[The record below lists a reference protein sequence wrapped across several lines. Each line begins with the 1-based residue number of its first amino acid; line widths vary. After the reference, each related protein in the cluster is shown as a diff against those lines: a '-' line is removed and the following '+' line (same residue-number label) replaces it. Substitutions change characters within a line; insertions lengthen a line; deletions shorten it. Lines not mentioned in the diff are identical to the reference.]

1 MNIVFTAR
9 KSSAVSQAIK
19 GNFTGPEDLNL
30 ILGKGT
36 RVEVYLITKDG
47 LKLIKEFGI
56 YGEITFLQPF
66 RPPGYTT
73 DLLLLTTAKYE
84 MLTLAL
90 RLSSTGEP
98 SLHESSPQFSV
109 ISDTLT
115 DLSDRHARPAEFGQL
130 IAIDPTASVVCLH
143 LYQGLLKCV
152 PVNPHAALAGPGGAA
167 TPAIIGGRGMSRSVK
182 VTDKTFLDHF
192 NITIEEINI
201 ISMDFLHG
209 ASKPTLAILYQDHK
223 KIRHVKTYELDLK
236 AKEKSETGWSQ
247 SGLAGA
253 QKCIAVPQPIGGI
266 IIMGEYSISYFNPL
280 QRSSPLSITIEAT
293 IMNSIARVDDQGH
306 RYLLGDYEGNM
317 YVLILDVNDP
327 SAASSSSSAGRILV
341 TDMKFER
348 LGSTSISEAIVYLD
362 NHHVFVGS
370 HLGDSQLVLL
380 HTEPDASGEFL
391 EVMETFTNVGPVID
405 FEVVDLEGQGQGL
418 IVSCS
423 GAYKDG
429 SLRVVRNGVGINDQA
444 VLELPGIKRVWS
456 LKDSLDSVTENVL
469 VMSFLS
475 STRVVR
481 VTPDTEM
488 VQEDIDGFLGDSAT
502 LLCGNVKGD
511 LLLQVTPNAVRL
523 IAPPQHIQAGLLAE
537 WTPPAGQQISVA
549 SMSATQCLIAVGGST
564 LVNLDIGSETI
575 TQTGQTTFGS
585 EIACIDVTSIDLAN
599 RQVSPVCAVGL
610 WDIKVLLVRLPTMEI
625 VATHELPGDILP
637 RSLLMTRFESVPY
650 LLVGLGDGQLVTFI
664 LEAGLSHLSNPKK
677 ISLGTQPIILRHISH
692 GQGSASNGHVFACSD
707 RPTVIYSSNRKLLY
721 SNVNLKEVA
730 AACSF
735 NCEAFPNSLAIVGSD
750 DEGTLRIG
758 SIDEFQELHVQSYPT
773 EENDLRIAYLAS
785 RKCFGVV
792 ASRMVNEKPELVGAT
807 RLISADEDEVG
818 FIRIYDDQT
827 FDLQSSFEL
836 DGSEIGKCITSVTF
850 SGDPA
855 RYLAVGTTY
864 FYPMEEIPTKGRI
877 LILEV
882 SDTHQLK
889 LVAETDVKG
898 AVISIREF
906 NGKLLAAVNSEL
918 KIYNWK
924 VSERGA
930 MDSSLALECSHH
942 GFIMIIGMAT
952 HGDFILAGDLMKSVM
967 LLRYKANEKK
977 IEEIARDSIVAW
989 PTAVEMLDDETF
1001 IMAENEN
1008 NLVTLVKNTETTSDA
1023 EAKKLQR
1030 VGCWHIGEQVNCFKP
1045 GTLIMSNQENDAP
1058 AVPKL
1063 LFATVSGTIG
1073 VIASLNKENYDLL
1086 RQLEI
1091 NLSRVIRGVGGL
1103 DHASWRNFKDKSR
1116 TLPQSGFIDGDLIE
1130 LFLDLNEDDINLVME
1145 GKSSPGESASEDLFG
1160 HSAGVE
1166 KAEKI
1171 DVPVEDITKMV
1182 EELLRL
1188 H

>member
-56 YGEITFLQPF
+56 YGEITILQPF

-90 RLSSTGEP
+90 RLSATGEP
-98 SLHESSPQFSV
+98 SLHESSPQFSI

-115 DLSDRHARPAEFGQL
+115 DLSDRHARPADYGQL

-152 PVNPHAALAGPGGAA
+152 PVNPHAAIAGPGGSA

-182 VTDKTFLDHF
+182 ATDKTFLDHF
-192 NITIEEINI
+192 NITIEEVEI
-201 ISMDFLHG
+201 IAMDFLHG
-209 ASKPTLAILYQDHK
+209 VVKPTLAILYQDHK
-223 KIRHVKTYELDLK
+223 KIRHIKTYELDLK

-253 QKCIAVPQPIGGI
+253 QQCISVPQPIGGI
-266 IIMGEYSISYFNPL
+266 IVTGEYSISYFNPIL
-280 QRSSPLSITIEAT
+280 RSSPLSITIEET

-306 RYLLGDYEGNM
+306 RYLLGDHEGGM
-317 YVLILDVNDP
+317 YVLILDVNDS

-380 HTEPDASGEFL
+380 HTEPDTAGEFL
-391 EVMETFTNVGPVID
+391 EVMETFTNVGPVLD

-423 GAYKDG
+423 GAFKDG

-456 LKDSLDSVTENVL
+456 LKDSLDSA
-469 VMSFLS
+469 
-475 STRVVR
+475 VVR

-488 VQEDIDGFLGDSAT
+488 VQENIDGFLADSAT
-502 LLCGNVKGD
+502 LVCGNAKGD
-511 LLLQVTPNAVRL
+511 LILQVTPTSVRL

-549 SMSATQCLIAVGGST
+549 SMNATQCLVAVGGST

-575 TQTGQTTFGS
+575 TQTGQTTFES
-585 EIACIDVTSIDLAN
+585 EIACIDVTAIDLAN
-599 RQVSPVCAVGL
+599 RQASPVCAVGL
-610 WDIKVLLVRLPTMEI
+610 WDIKVHLVRLATMEI
-625 VATHELPGDILP
+625 VATHDLPGAILP

-664 LEAGLSHLSNPKK
+664 LEAGLNQLSTPKK
-677 ISLGTQPIILRHISH
+677 ISLGTQPIILRHISS
-692 GQGSASNGHVFACSD
+692 GQGSANNGHVFACSD

-730 AACSF
+730 TACSF

-750 DEGTLRIG
+750 DEGTLRVG

-773 EENDLRIAYLAS
+773 EENDHRIAYLAS

-807 RLISADEDEVG
+807 RVIAAEEDEVG

-827 FDLQSSFEL
+827 FDHQSTFEL
-836 DGSEIGKCITSVTF
+836 DETEIGKCIASLTF

-855 RYLAVGTTY
+855 RYLAVGTAYIIPT
-864 FYPMEEIPTKGRI
+864 EEIPTRGRI

-889 LVAETDVKG
+889 LVAETEVKG
-898 AVISIREF
+898 GVISIREF

-930 MDSSLALECSHH
+930 VDSSLALECSHR

-1023 EAKKLQR
+1023 EARKLQR

-1073 VIASLNKENYDLL
+1073 VIASLNKENYELL

-1130 LFLDLNEDDINLVME
+1130 LFLDLNEDEINLVME
-1145 GKSSPGESASEDLFG
+1145 GKSSGEGAGEDLFG
-1160 HSAGVE
+1160 NSAGLE
-1166 KAEKI
+1166 KSDKI
-1171 DVPVEDITKMV
+1171 NVPVDEVTKMV